1 MEDDTQGQCKKL
13 EMELMPVAGVLMST
27 GSLLR
32 KGPLP
37 SIKEDVVSLANAA
50 LPAKGPSVGRMDQDH
65 KGTRGVHF
73 LPAHPTV
80 LPIRTWSRAPS
91 VGQPEGYGEEG
102 PTDQVVQRCPWC

>member
-13 EMELMPVAGVLMST
+13 EMGLMPVAGVLLST

-50 LPAKGPSVGRMDQDH
+50 LPEKGPSVARVDQNH

-73 LPAHPTV
+73 PPAHPTV
-80 LPIRTWSRAPS
+80 LPIRT
-91 VGQPEGYGEEG
+91 
-102 PTDQVVQRCPWC
+102 